1 MSIAEELKGFSL
13 FRNVELADLESL
25 AKFMK
30 PRTVAAGEILFRQG
44 EPGDAMFLIRSG
56 QIRIFIED
64 EKDGERSEVTLRQY
78 GAGQLVGEFSLLDD
92 KPRSASAAGA
102 ERSEVMVLERADFLA
117 FLRQRPVLGV
127 AMMVSLAERV
137 RYTTQYLEKLN
148 RAINLLSENHYEEA
162 LREIETSGDEGEVQQ
177 LIASFLQMIQTLRKR
192 KAADIRATDG
202 TLRKVAAKA
211 KVELDSP

>member
-78 GAGQLVGEFSLLDD
+78 GAGQLVGEFSLL
-92 KPRSASAAGA
+92 
-102 ERSEVMVLERADFLA
+102 
-117 FLRQRPVLGV
+117 
-127 AMMVSLAERV
+127 
-137 RYTTQYLEKLN
+137 
-148 RAINLLSENHYEEA
+148 
-162 LREIETSGDEGEVQQ
+162 
-177 LIASFLQMIQTLRKR
+177 
-192 KAADIRATDG
+192 
-202 TLRKVAAKA
+202 
-211 KVELDSP
+211 